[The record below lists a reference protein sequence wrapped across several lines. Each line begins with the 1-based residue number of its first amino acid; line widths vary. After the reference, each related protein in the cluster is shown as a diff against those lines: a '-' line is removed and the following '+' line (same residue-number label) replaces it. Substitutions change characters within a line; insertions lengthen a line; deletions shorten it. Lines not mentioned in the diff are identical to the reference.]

1 MNKNIK
7 ISLALIILFMVAV
20 LSLFVNKLTTP
31 RYLSAPE
38 LLVNGYYQFPNPK
51 EFSNFQILTSNNVV
65 LDKDI
70 FKGKWTLIYFGY
82 TRCPAECPV
91 AMSLIKTLYSTLDS
105 KGFNLSNKQTL
116 LVTIDPE
123 NDAPNTVDKYAK
135 AFNKSFIGARGD
147 RPMLLS
153 MATQLNVM
161 VVEPPKN
168 MYSDHMEH
176 LENHSNNILLINPE
190 GQYAGFFR
198 PPFDEEKFL
207 LTYQSV
213 VTPR

>member
-1 MNKNIK
+1 MSKNIK
-7 ISLALIILFMVAV
+7 ISLVLIILFMIAV
-20 LSLFVNKLTTP
+20 LSLFINKLTTP

-51 EFSNFQILTSNNVV
+51 EFSNFQILTSKDVV
-65 LDKDI
+65 IDKDI
-70 FKGKWTLIYFGY
+70 FKGKWTLVYFGY

-91 AMSLIKTLYSTLDS
+91 AMSLIKALYSTLGS
-105 KGFNLSNKQTL
+105 KGFNLNDKQAL

-123 NDAPNTVDKYAK
+123 NDTPNDVDQYAK
-135 AFNKSFIGARGD
+135 AFNNSFIGARGD

-153 MATQLNVM
+153 MTTQLNVM
-161 VVEPPKN
+161 VVEPTMN
-168 MYSDHMEH
+168 MHSNHMDH
-176 LENHSNNILLINPE
+176 LENHSNNILLINPD
-190 GQYAGFFR
+190 GHYIGFFR

>member
-1 MNKNIK
+1 M
-7 ISLALIILFMVAV
+7 F
-20 LSLFVNKLTTP
+20 
-31 RYLSAPE
+31 RE
-38 LLVNGYYQFPNPK
+38 
-51 EFSNFQILTSNNVV
+51 
-65 LDKDI
+65 
-70 FKGKWTLIYFGY
+70 KWTLIYFGY

-91 AMSLIKTLYSTLDS
+91 AMSLIKTLYSTLES
-105 KGFNLSNKQTL
+105 KSFYLEDKQVL

-123 NDAPNTVDKYAK
+123 NDSPGDVDQYAK
-135 AFNKSFIGARGD
+135 AFNESFIGARGE

-168 MYSDHMEH
+168 MHSSHMEH
-176 LENHSNNILLINPE
+176 LENHSNNILLINPDA
-190 GQYAGFFR
+190 QYVGFFR
-198 PPFDEEKFL
+198 PPFDEEKFA

>member
-1 MNKNIK
+1 MSKNIK
-7 ISLALIILFMVAV
+7 ISLTLIVLFIVAV
-20 LSLFVNKLTTP
+20 LSLFINKLTTP
-31 RYLSAPE
+31 RYLSPNE

-51 EFSNFQILTSNNVV
+51 EFSNFQLSSSNGLLLNKNVFS
-65 LDKDI
+65 K
-70 FKGKWTLIYFGY
+70 KWTLVYFGF

-91 AMSLIKTLYSTLDS
+91 AMSLMKNLYSTLAS
-105 KGFNLSNKQTL
+105 KGFDLSDKQFI

-123 NDAPNTVDKYAK
+123 NDSANDVDKYAK
-135 AFNKSFIGARGD
+135 AFNNSFLGIRGE

-153 MATQLNVM
+153 LATQLNVM
-161 VVEPPKN
+161 VIEPPKN
-168 MYSDHMEH
+168 MHSNHISH

-190 GQYAGFFR
+190 GKYAGFFR

>member
-1 MNKNIK
+1 MSKNIK
-7 ISLALIILFMVAV
+7 ISLVLIILFMIAV
-20 LSLFVNKLTTP
+20 LSLFINKLTTP

-38 LLVNGYYQFPNPK
+38 LLVNGYYQFPKPK
-51 EFSNFQILTSNNVV
+51 EFSNFQILTSNDVA

-70 FKGKWTLIYFGY
+70 FNRKWTLIYFGY

-91 AMSLIKTLYSTLDS
+91 AMSLIKTLYSTLAS
-105 KGFNLSNKQTL
+105 KGFNLDDKQAL

-123 NDAPNTVDKYAK
+123 NDRPNDVDQYAK
-135 AFNKSFIGARGD
+135 AFNKSFVGARGD

-168 MYSDHMEH
+168 MKSNHMEH
-176 LENHSNNILLINPE
+176 LENHSNNILLINPD
-190 GQYAGFFR
+190 GQYVGFFR
-198 PPFDEEKFL
+198 PPFEEEKFG

>member
-1 MNKNIK
+1 MSKNIK
-7 ISLALIILFMVAV
+7 ISLALIILFMAAV
-20 LSLFVNKLTTP
+20 LSLFINKLTTP

-51 EFSNFQILTSNNVV
+51 EFSDFKIFTDNNVA
-65 LDKDI
+65 LDKDM
-70 FKGKWTLIYFGY
+70 FREKWTLIYFGY

-91 AMSLIKTLYSTLDS
+91 AMSLIKTLYSTLES
-105 KGFNLSNKQTL
+105 KSFSLEDKQVL

-123 NDAPNTVDKYAK
+123 NDSPGDVDQYAK
-135 AFNKSFIGARGD
+135 AFNESFIGARGE

-168 MYSDHMEH
+168 MHSSHMEH
-176 LENHSNNILLINPE
+176 LENHSNNILLINPDA
-190 GQYAGFFR
+190 QYVGFFR
-198 PPFDEEKFL
+198 PPFDEEKFA

>member
-1 MNKNIK
+1 MSRNIK
-7 ISLALIILFMVAV
+7 ISLTLIILFIIAV
-20 LSLFVNKLTTP
+20 LSLFINKLTTP
-31 RYLSAPE
+31 RYLSPNE

-51 EFSNFQILTSNNVV
+51 EFSNFQFSSSNGLLLNNN
-65 LDKDI
+65 I
-70 FKGKWTLIYFGY
+70 FSKKWTLVYFGF

-91 AMSLIKTLYSTLDS
+91 AMSLMKNLYSTLVS
-105 KGFNLSNKQTL
+105 KGFDLSDKQVI

-123 NDAPNTVDKYAK
+123 NDSANDVDKYAK
-135 AFNKSFIGARGD
+135 AFNNSFIGIRGE

-153 MATQLNVM
+153 LATQLNVM
-161 VVEPPKN
+161 VIEPPKN
-168 MYSDHMEH
+168 MHSNHISH

-190 GQYAGFFR
+190 GKYAGFFR

>member
-1 MNKNIK
+1 MCIRDR
-7 ISLALIILFMVAV
+7 SD
-20 LSLFVNKLTTP
+20 
-31 RYLSAPE
+31 
-38 LLVNGYYQFPNPK
+38 
-51 EFSNFQILTSNNVV
+51 NVV

-161 VVEPPKN
+161 MVEPPKS
-168 MYSDHMEH
+168 MQHDHMEH

-190 GQYAGFFR
+190 GQYVGFFR
-198 PPFDEEKFL
+198 PPFDEEKFFLCL
-207 LTYQSV
+207 LYTSPS
-213 VTPR
+213 PRD

>member
-1 MNKNIK
+1 MI
-7 ISLALIILFMVAV
+7 AV
-20 LSLFVNKLTTP
+20 LSLFINKLTTP
-31 RYLSAPE
+31 RYLSPNE

-51 EFSNFQILTSNNVV
+51 EFSDFQFFSSNDSLIN
-65 LDKDI
+65 KDV
-70 FKGKWTLIYFGY
+70 FKEKWTLIYFGF

-91 AMSLIKTLYSTLDS
+91 AMSLIKNLYSKLVS
-105 KGFNLSNKQTL
+105 KGFDLTDKQVL

-123 NDAPNTVDKYAK
+123 NDSANQVDKYAK
-135 AFNKSFIGARGD
+135 AFNNSFIGMRGE

-153 MATQLNVM
+153 LATQLNVM
-161 VVEPPKN
+161 VIEPPKN
-168 MYSDHMEH
+168 MYSTNISH

-190 GQYAGFFR
+190 GKYAGFFR

>member
-1 MNKNIK
+1 MSKNIK
-7 ISLALIILFMVAV
+7 ISLVLIILFMIAV
-20 LSLFVNKLTTP
+20 LSLFINKLTTP
-31 RYLSAPE
+31 RYLSAPA
-38 LLVNGYYQFPNPK
+38 LLVNGYYQFPKPK
-51 EFSNFQILTSNNVV
+51 EFSNFQILTSNDVA

-70 FKGKWTLIYFGY
+70 FNGKWTLIYFGY

-91 AMSLIKTLYSTLDS
+91 AMSLIKTLYSTLAS
-105 KGFNLSNKQTL
+105 KGFNLDDKQAL

-123 NDAPNTVDKYAK
+123 NDRPNDVDQYAK
-135 AFNKSFIGARGD
+135 AFNKSFVGARGD

-168 MYSDHMEH
+168 MKSNHMEH
-176 LENHSNNILLINPE
+176 LENHSNNILLINPD
-190 GQYAGFFR
+190 GQYVGFFR
-198 PPFDEEKFL
+198 PPFDEEKFS

>member
-1 MNKNIK
+1 MSKNIK
-7 ISLALIILFMVAV
+7 ISLALIILFMIAV
-20 LSLFVNKLTTP
+20 LSLFINKLTTP

-51 EFSNFQILTSNNVV
+51 EFSNFQILTSDDFLLEKN
-65 LDKDI
+65 I

-91 AMSLIKTLYSTLDS
+91 AMSLIKSLYSTLES
-105 KGFNLSNKQTL
+105 KGFNMDNKQTL

-123 NDAPNTVDKYAK
+123 NDTPNDVDKYAK
-135 AFNKSFIGARGD
+135 AFNESFIGARGD

-161 VVEPPKN
+161 VVEPPKG
-168 MYSDHMEH
+168 MHDDHMDH
-176 LENHSNNILLINPE
+176 LENHSNNILLINPD

-198 PPFDEEKFL
+198 PPFDAEKFL

>member
-1 MNKNIK
+1 MSKNIK
-7 ISLALIILFMVAV
+7 ISLALIILFMIAV
-20 LSLFVNKLTTP
+20 LSLFINKLTTP

-51 EFSNFQILTSNNVV
+51 EFSNFQILTSDDFLLEKN
-65 LDKDI
+65 I

-91 AMSLIKTLYSTLDS
+91 AMSLIKSLYSTLES
-105 KGFNLSNKQTL
+105 KGFNMDNKQTL

-123 NDAPNTVDKYAK
+123 NDTPNDVDKYAK
-135 AFNKSFIGARGD
+135 AFNESFIGARGD

-161 VVEPPKN
+161 VVEPPIG
-168 MYSDHMEH
+168 MHDDHMDH
-176 LENHSNNILLINPE
+176 LENHSNNILLINPD
-190 GQYAGFFR
+190 GQYA
-198 PPFDEEKFL
+198 EIFL
-207 LTYQSV
+207 HQMAV
-213 VTPR
+213 

>member
-1 MNKNIK
+1 MSRNIK
-7 ISLALIILFMVAV
+7 ISLTLIILFIVAV
-20 LSLFVNKLTTP
+20 LSLFINKLTTP
-31 RYLSAPE
+31 RYLSPNE

-51 EFSNFQILTSNNVV
+51 EFSNFQFSSSNGLLLNNNVFS
-65 LDKDI
+65 K
-70 FKGKWTLIYFGY
+70 KWTLVYFGF

-91 AMSLIKTLYSTLDS
+91 AMSLMKNLYSTLAS
-105 KGFNLSNKQTL
+105 KGFDLSDKQFI

-123 NDAPNTVDKYAK
+123 NDSANDVDKYAK
-135 AFNKSFIGARGD
+135 AFNNSFIGIRGE

-153 MATQLNVM
+153 LATQLNVM
-161 VVEPPKN
+161 VIEPPKN
-168 MYSDHMEH
+168 MHSNNISH

-190 GQYAGFFR
+190 GKYAGFFR

>member
-1 MNKNIK
+1 MSRNIK
-7 ISLALIILFMVAV
+7 ISLTLIILFIVAV
-20 LSLFVNKLTTP
+20 LSLFINKLTTP
-31 RYLSAPE
+31 RYLSPNE

-51 EFSNFQILTSNNVV
+51 EFSNFQFSSSNGLLLNNNVFS
-65 LDKDI
+65 K
-70 FKGKWTLIYFGY
+70 KWTLVYFGF

-91 AMSLIKTLYSTLDS
+91 AMSLMKNLYSTLAS
-105 KGFNLSNKQTL
+105 KGFDLSDKQVI

-123 NDAPNTVDKYAK
+123 NDSANDVDKYAK
-135 AFNKSFIGARGD
+135 AFNNSFLGMRGE

-153 MATQLNVM
+153 LATQLNVM
-161 VVEPPKN
+161 VIEPPKN
-168 MYSDHMEH
+168 MHSDHISH

-190 GQYAGFFR
+190 GKYAGFFR